1 MGHAIHTY
9 YSFNTQ
15 PYIYADYSIFVAEV
29 ASTLNEIILSKYLI
43 DNAVSKKEKL
53 YIINH
58 YLEEFRATVI
68 RQTMFAEF
76 EKIVHQMAENDIPLT
91 NNEFCKIYYDLN
103 KKYFGED
110 VVIDEQI
117 SYEWAR
123 IPHFYRSFYVFKYAT
138 SFSAATSISK
148 YILEGNKKA
157 LENLKILLDKGYKNF
172 EINYNIGCCYFK
184 LNEYGFSRFYF
195 EKALLYKPF
204 DRDLYQNLLTL
215 YNKILK
221 NPEIGIQ
228 EIMTKRVIFFIPLFI
243 LIIMF
248 IITFI
253 VMFLMILIIFNF
265 ANIRKLIGILLSI
278 FIFFNLII
286 IFIFFLQYSEFNKK
300 YFVST
305 TTTNVYLTPNNDTT
319 ILFSIME
326 GTKGSIKEEFGNFIK
341 VYLSDDTSGWIKK
354 SDVVY

>member
-1 MGHAIHTY
+1 MKTKIL
-9 YSFNTQ
+9 FFL
-15 PYIYADYSIFVAEV
+15 IFFMILKLYSITDKELFEN
-29 ASTLNEIILSKYLI
+29 SIILY
-43 DNAVSKKEKL
+43 
-53 YIINH
+53 
-58 YLEEFRATVI
+58 
-68 RQTMFAEF
+68 
-76 EKIVHQMAENDIPLT
+76 
-91 NNEFCKIYYDLN
+91 NNGDY
-103 KKYFGED
+103 
-110 VVIDEQI
+110 
-117 SYEWAR
+117 
-123 IPHFYRSFYVFKYAT
+123 
-138 SFSAATSISK
+138 
-148 YILEGNKKA
+148 KKA